1 MTLVISLAA
10 MVLAAPLGLLLA
22 LVRLESRRLRPFAT
36 AYVEIVRRK
45 SADVAKVR
53 HLYPASV
60 ETDPKAAT

>member
-1 MTLVISLAA
+1 
-10 MVLAAPLGLLLA
+10 
-22 LVRLESRRLRPFAT
+22 
-36 AYVEIVRRK
+36 VRRK